1 MHIGSHVSTRGSY
14 EGAAQAAFGMGAG
27 AFQYFPKNPR
37 SLALKT
43 KWNTNDTQNC
53 AAYSKEKGL
62 LSIGHSPYPLNL
74 AVDEE
79 DRSLMRAV
87 LMNALE
93 ITEACGSVGLV
104 VHFGKYHGKDRMQ
117 GYKNIIQLL
126 NEALMDWQGNSLVLL
141 ENQAG
146 EGTGMG
152 TTLEELVQVRSLCD
166 VQDRIGFCFDT
177 CHAFA
182 GGIWSE
188 SLWKRF
194 EENGEKLGYFQQL
207 KAVHLNDSMH
217 PFGSRRDRHANIG
230 QGHIGLDAFRML
242 LASPY
247 LRGIPVVL
255 ETEPTEHGGHQ
266 TEIALV
272 KSLAGGSA

>member
-14 EGAAQAAFGMGAG
+14 EGAAHAAFQMGAG

-43 KWNTNDTQNC
+43 KWNTYDTQNC

-79 DRSLMRAV
+79 DRPLMRSV

-104 VHFGKYHGKDRMQ
+104 VHFGKYHGKDILQ
-117 GYKNIIQLL
+117 GYKNIIQLQ
-126 NEALMDWQGNSLVLL
+126 NEALKDWQGNSMVLL

-166 VQDRIGFCFDT
+166 VQERIGFCFDT

-207 KAVHLNDSMH
+207 KAVHLNDSVH

-230 QGHIGLDAFRML
+230 HGQIGMDAFRML
-242 LASPY
+242 LAAPY

-255 ETEPTEHGGHQ
+255 ETEPAEHGGHQ
-266 TEIALV
+266 IEIALV
-272 KSLAGGSA
+272 KSLAGGTA

>member
-43 KWNTNDTQNC
+43 KWNIHDTQNC

-74 AVDEE
+74 AVDEV
-79 DRSLMRAV
+79 DRPLMKAV

-93 ITEACGSVGLV
+93 ISEECGSVGLV
-104 VHFGKYHGKDRMQ
+104 VHFGKYHGKDLLQ

-126 NEALMDWQGNSLVLL
+126 NEALRDWEGDSLVLL

-166 VQDRIGFCFDT
+166 VQERIGFCFDT

-182 GGIWSE
+182 GGIWNE

-207 KAVHLNDSMH
+207 KAVHLNDSLH

-230 QGHIGLDAFRML
+230 QGQIGLDAFRTL

-255 ETEPTEHGGHQ
+255 ETEPAEHGGHQ

-272 KSLAGGSA
+272 QSLAGGTA